1 MFKCP
6 ECPGMEPLSG
16 LSLDQDSVDLFPL
29 RCIHSQA
36 AAYFGGDWDSHWTI
50 EDIEDSD
57 ESHKVECNLDTT
69 VQEMRND
76 RLFFRRTELSPFF
89 LLSSR
94 NKNFPFVL
102 NAPVKHVNVSV
113 VFKLP
118 KKKKG
123 TLMKA
128 LTCFGRG

>member
-1 MFKCP
+1 MV
-6 ECPGMEPLSG
+6 
-16 LSLDQDSVDLFPL
+16 SVSVYFH
-29 RCIHSQA
+29 CIPYQA

-76 RLFFRRTELSPFF
+76 RLFLAAYQKNRIIS
-89 LLSSR
+89 LLL
-94 NKNFPFVL
+94 NVCPKQKFPFCSQCSSK
-102 NAPVKHVNVSV
+102 NVNVSV
-113 VFKLP
+113 VFKMP